1 MSKPTLY
8 VDCDDTVLES
18 SETVIKI
25 LNKRYGLDKT
35 IDDLRDW
42 NYKSIV
48 KGLSQE
54 ELYEIYES
62 DEFWDDI
69 RFKLGFLSFFN
80 ENCSKYDWVFVSLGT
95 EENLKRKRE
104 LIFRTF
110 PPVVGIDVKFVGLD
124 VSNGFSKKEVDMR
137 GGIFIDD
144 NMRCFEGTNAACNI
158 LVKSD
163 RPHYWN
169 EAAPCFDNLYEV
181 NNWDD
186 IETVLD
192 FFWEHPEFVE
202 KTFW

>member
-48 KGLSQE
+48 KELSQE
-54 ELYEIYES
+54 ELYKIYES

-80 ENCSKYDWVFVSLGT
+80 ENCSKYNWVFVSLGT
-95 EENLKRKRE
+95 EENLKYVRR
-104 LIFRTF
+104 LC
-110 PPVVGIDVKFVGLD
+110 VV
-124 VSNGFSKKEVDMR
+124 
-137 GGIFIDD
+137 
-144 NMRCFEGTNAACNI
+144 
-158 LVKSD
+158 
-163 RPHYWN
+163 
-169 EAAPCFDNLYEV
+169 
-181 NNWDD
+181 
-186 IETVLD
+186 
-192 FFWEHPEFVE
+192 
-202 KTFW
+202 